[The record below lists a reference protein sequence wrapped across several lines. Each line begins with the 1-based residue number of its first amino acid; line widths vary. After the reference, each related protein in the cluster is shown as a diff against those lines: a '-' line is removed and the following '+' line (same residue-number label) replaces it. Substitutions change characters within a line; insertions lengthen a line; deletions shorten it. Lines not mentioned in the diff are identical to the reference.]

1 MTVKQSDQSSDRTSG
16 STSADHSIRDRAGD
30 VYDSAR
36 TAAVDAYDS
45 ARERASQVRARTSD
59 GIDEAPLIA
68 LAGGIAAGALIAA
81 LLPRTRAETKTLRP
95 TARRVRQTAKVAVD
109 AARETGKSRLN
120 ELGLTREKGEQSIRS
135 LFDGAADAAKAS
147 AKAAADAVRSKG

>member
-68 LAGGIAAGALIAA
+68 LAGGLAVGVLLAA
-81 LLPRTRAETKTLRP
+81 LLPRTEQEDKLLGPIGGRITGS
-95 TARRVRQTAKVAVD
+95 
-109 AARETGKSRLN
+109 AREAVEAAKDAGREKLN
-120 ELGLTREKGEQSIRS
+120 ELNLTRDAGSSALQTIIKGVSEAA
-135 LFDGAADAAKAS
+135 LGAVKKPA
-147 AKAAADAVRSKG
+147 